1 MVFFYHDNTLDS
13 NYLTA
18 RRSVG
23 CIRVSAGCLLLAL
36 AAAASVSAQS
46 LHGVV
51 VDQTGLPLPGA
62 AVQLINDGAVVATLN
77 TGPDG
82 GFDIGAAAPGGTV
95 VASLDGFETAR
106 VGRQDAGRIV
116 LSLARATDTTTVVA
130 PALPPSSPTASMV
143 GSSLPAT
150 TVARLPSS
158 RLKARESLPL
168 LPAMV
173 RGADGLLRL
182 GGARPYDTPLL
193 LDGFNVTNPATGTSN
208 INLPFESV
216 EGVEVLRDP
225 MAVVYGGLL
234 GGLVQMVSKPGG
246 DRLQFGVQGFVP
258 RLRLTSPGFGRLEG
272 IFPRAY
278 VGGAASGG
286 RLRYFGA
293 VEYDFERIAV
303 PDVTTGSGPNLVER
317 SATLFGRVDIRP
329 RDQYNLTIET
339 VMFPSSTENV
349 GLSTRREESASVDV
363 SQHDRFVGA
372 TNRIVLNNASF
383 VSISLAVLAHDTT
396 MSPKGEGEAR
406 LSPFGWRRNWFA
418 SVERRAVRYSVAA
431 SWDRALSL
439 GRHGHAL
446 GVTAN
451 IASQRLRG
459 SVSEVPVEVEDELG
473 RLVRRVEFG
482 APSTLTGSD
491 APVALTARDVW
502 TVGSRLQFDVGARVD
517 HDTSYGAVARSAR
530 VGLRYALED
539 DSVTVVRAGYGG
551 FVGRLPLAIEAFS
564 GYPARIDTTID
575 AETGSPV
582 DRTILVPA
590 VEGLHLP
597 RARVFT
603 AQVERRLGRLLDAQ
617 IGFTSRQSM
626 HLATLEIPVGSGPA
640 AVRSTGTGSYR
651 ELQLSVRKAWLHDQ
665 QAFVS
670 YVRSSALGE
679 LNDFATLFQPLDAP
693 LLQPGGFSRLP
704 ADARHRWI
712 AWGTFNLPRR
722 FVVSPV
728 VEWHSG
734 FPYSVVDGRY
744 RYFGTPNRA
753 MFPAFFTADFILFK
767 TVTVRQRS
775 ADLGIQ
781 LFNATNHFNPRDAYP
796 VIGSSRFG
804 TFTNSVGP
812 VLRGFMMLKW

>member
-1 MVFFYHDNTLDS
+1 
-13 NYLTA
+13 
-18 RRSVG
+18 
-23 CIRVSAGCLLLAL
+23 
-36 AAAASVSAQS
+36 
-46 LHGVV
+46 
-51 VDQTGLPLPGA
+51 
-62 AVQLINDGAVVATLN
+62 VQLLDGATVVTSLTSGA
-77 TGPDG
+77 DG
-82 GFDIGAAAPGGTV
+82 NFDIGAELLGGTV
-95 VASLDGFETAR
+95 VAALDGFETAR
-106 VGRQDAGRIV
+106 VGRRSAERIV
-116 LSLARATDTTTVVA
+116 LAIARATETTTVVA
-130 PALPPSSPTASMV
+130 PALPSSSPTASMS
-143 GSSLPAT
+143 GSNLTAT

-225 MAVVYGGLL
+225 MAIVYGGLL

-258 RLRLTSPGFGRLEG
+258 RLRLSSPGFGRLEG
-272 IFPRAY
+272 IFPRVY
-278 VGGAASGG
+278 VGGAAAGG

-303 PDVTTGSGPNLVER
+303 PDVTTGSGPNLVEQ
-317 SATLFGRVDIRP
+317 SATLFGRVDVRP
-329 RDQYNLTIET
+329 HDQYNLTIET
-339 VMFPSSTENV
+339 VVFPSATDNV
-349 GLSTRREESASVDV
+349 GLSTRREESASVDI

-383 VSISLAVLAHDTT
+383 VSISFGVLAHDTT
-396 MSPKGEGEAR
+396 MSSKGEGPAR

-418 SVERRAVRYSVAA
+418 SVERRAIRYSVAA

-451 IASQRLRG
+451 MTSQRLRG
-459 SVSEVPVEVEDELG
+459 SVAETPVEVEDERG

-502 TVGSRLQFDVGARVD
+502 TVGSRLQLDVGARVD

-530 VGLRYALED
+530 IGFRYAFED
-539 DSVTVVRAGYGG
+539 DSSTVVRAGYGG

-564 GYPARIDTTID
+564 GYPVRIDTSVN
-575 AETGSPV
+575 AETGLAV
-582 DRTILVPA
+582 DRTVLVPA
-590 VEGLHLP
+590 VDGLQLP
-597 RARVFT
+597 RARALT
-603 AQVERRLGRLLDAQ
+603 LQVERRLGRLLDGQ
-617 IGFTSRQSM
+617 IGFTSRQSTQ
-626 HLATLEIPVGSGPA
+626 LATLEIPTGSGPA

-734 FPYSVVDGRY
+734 FPYSVVDERY

-753 MFPAFFTADFILFK
+753 MFPPFFSADFILFK

-775 ADLGIQ
+775 ADLGVQ

-796 VIGSSRFG
+796 VIGSPRFG

>member
-13 NYLTA
+13 NYFIA
-18 RRSVG
+18 RRPVGSVWG
-23 CIRVSAGCLLLAL
+23 CAVYLILTVAP
-36 AAAASVSAQS
+36 AASVPAQS
-46 LHGVV
+46 LQGIV
-51 VDQTGLPLPGA
+51 VDQTGLPLPGVV
-62 AVQLINDGAVVATLN
+62 VQLLDDDTAVASVT

-82 GFDIGAAAPGGTV
+82 SFEIGPTLPGSTIA
-95 VASLDGFETAR
+95 ASLEGFETTRVAR
-106 VGRQDAGRIV
+106 QNAARIV
-116 LSLARATDTTTVVA
+116 LALARAAETTTVVA
-130 PALPPSSPTASMV
+130 PALPSSSPTASTV
-143 GSSLPAT
+143 GSNLTAT

-234 GGLVQMVSKPGG
+234 GGLVQMVSRPGG

-272 IFPRAY
+272 IFPRVY
-278 VGGAASGG
+278 VGGAAAGG
-286 RLRYFGA
+286 RFRYFGA

-303 PDVTTGSGPNLVER
+303 PDVTTGSGPNLVEQ
-317 SATLFGRVDIRP
+317 SATFFGRVDVRP
-329 RDQYNLTIET
+329 HDQYNVTVET
-339 VMFPSSTENV
+339 VVFPSATDNV
-349 GLSTRREESASVDV
+349 GLSTRREESASVDI
-363 SQHDRFVGA
+363 SQHDRFVGV
-372 TNRIVLNNASF
+372 TNRIVLDNASL
-383 VSISLAVLAHDTT
+383 VSLSVAVLAHDTT
-396 MSPKGEGEAR
+396 MSPKGEGPAR
-406 LSPFGWRRNWFA
+406 LSPFGWRHNWFA
-418 SVERRAVRYSVAA
+418 FVERHAIRYSVSA
-431 SWDRALSL
+431 SWNRTLSF

-446 GVTAN
+446 GITAN
-451 IASQRLRG
+451 MASQQLRG
-459 SVSEVPVEVEDELG
+459 SVAENVVQVEDERG
-473 RLVRRVEFG
+473 RLVRRIAFG
-482 APSTLTGSD
+482 AASAITGSD

-502 TVGSRLQFDVGARVD
+502 TVGQRLQLDVGARAD
-517 HDTSYGAVARSAR
+517 HDSSYGAIAPSAR
-530 VGLRYALED
+530 VGVRYAFD
-539 DSVTVVRAGYGG
+539 DDAVTVVRAGYGG
-551 FVGRLPLAIEAFS
+551 FVGRLPLAVEAFG
-564 GYPARIDTTID
+564 GYPARIDTAID
-575 AETGSPV
+575 AETGSV
-582 DRTILVPA
+582 LDRTVMVPT
-590 VEGLHLP
+590 VERLQLP
-597 RARVFT
+597 RARALT
-603 AQVERRLGRLLDAQ
+603 LQVERRLGRGLDAQ
-617 IGFTSRQSM
+617 IGFTNRQST
-626 HLATLEIPVGSGPA
+626 HLATLTVPTVSGPA

-651 ELQLSVRKAWLHDQ
+651 ELQLSVRKTWLRDQ
-665 QAFVS
+665 QLFVS

-693 LLQPGGFSRLP
+693 LLQPGGVSRLP
-704 ADARHRWI
+704 ADARHRVV

-728 VEWHSG
+728 IEWHSG
-734 FPYSVVDGRY
+734 FPFSVVDERY

-753 MFPAFFTADFILFK
+753 MFPPFFAADFILFK

-796 VIGSSRFG
+796 VRGAPRFG